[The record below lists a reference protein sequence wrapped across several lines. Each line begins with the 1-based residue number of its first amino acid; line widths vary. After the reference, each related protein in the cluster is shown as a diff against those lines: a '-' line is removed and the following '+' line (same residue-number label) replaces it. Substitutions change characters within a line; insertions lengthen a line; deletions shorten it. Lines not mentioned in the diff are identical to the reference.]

1 MALSLQAEREVTH
14 NALQKERERGEN
26 GVKRERMKLER
37 ELAGRLQAE
46 MDGMCVCVCVCAC
59 VLLSPY
65 ISPSLYC
72 ALLTPPPFIPTHHYY
87 STESCR

>member
-46 MDGMCVCVCVCAC
+46 MDGMCVCVCVCARVC
-59 VLLSPY
+59 FSLPIFFLL
-65 ISPSLYC
+65 
-72 ALLTPPPFIPTHHYY
+72 FIVHY
-87 STESCR
+87 